1 MLRLLRHMCPRIEC
15 REAGQAVICQDDV
28 ERPGVGEALEFR
40 ESVYLVQLA
49 LEP

>member
-1 MLRLLRHMCPRIEC
+1 MLRLLRHMCPRIQC